1 MELLSIRNR
10 FERFCVNCPDSVI
23 MFTTR
28 RGRKPKGKDNH
39 CEAVLQF
46 SEEAVAADESRSHS
60 DHESSDLNPRT
71 DEYLSS
77 HRLTPLQDR

>member
-1 MELLSIRNR
+1 
-10 FERFCVNCPDSVI
+10 

-28 RGRKPKGKDNH
+28 RGRKPKGKVNH

-46 SEEAVAADESRSHS
+46 SEEEAAAADESRSHS
-60 DHESSDLNPRT
+60 DHESSDLNPRKE
-71 DEYLSS
+71 EYLSS